1 MTTLQEKMT
10 FKDFKS
16 AVDFAHKEWYSKWP
30 RYMVEQYIFF
40 ADKHPAVLDKMMTGA
55 PLTEAEE
62 KIVNAGRK
70 YKKTHYDDNQIIPD
84 AVSVDVSGNA
94 TKEQIIETFGSLGEE
109 IGENVNL
116 EDVPEPLQNSEL
128 KAILS
133 EQLNNEEDRQ

>member
-1 MTTLQEKMT
+1 MTTLQDKMV

-40 ADKHPAVLDKMMTGA
+40 ADKHPNILDKMMTGA
-55 PLTEAEE
+55 RLSEEEE

-84 AVSVDVSGNA
+84 AVSVDVTGNA
-94 TKEQIIETFGSLGEE
+94 TEEQIVETFGNLGEE
-109 IGENVNL
+109 KGENINL
-116 EDVPEPLQNSEL
+116 EDVPAPIQNSEL
-128 KAILS
+128 KQILS
-133 EQLNNEEDRQ
+133 ENLKNEEDRQ